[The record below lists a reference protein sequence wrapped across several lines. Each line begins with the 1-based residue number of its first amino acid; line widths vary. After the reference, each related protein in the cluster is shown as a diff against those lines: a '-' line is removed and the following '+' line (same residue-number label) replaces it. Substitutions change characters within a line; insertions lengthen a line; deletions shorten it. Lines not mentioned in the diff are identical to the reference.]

1 MRLRK
6 VSYTVLVIIAVATAS
21 WYLQPMKKGK
31 GTNASTKYEL
41 VNNWP
46 QLPENFVLGN
56 PTGIAIDT
64 NQNIVVFHRAYR
76 KWPLVGSLPQSFIT
90 DNTILILDKESGKI
104 LHSWGANLFIMPHGL
119 RVDKE
124 NNIWVT
130 DVGLNQVFKFTHDGK
145 LVMQLGK
152 AKVAGKG
159 TEHFNQPTDVAVEQ
173 DGSFYVSDG
182 YGNSR
187 IIKFSPS
194 GKYLFEWGA
203 KGKKPGE
210 FNVPHGITIDANSN
224 VYVADRENSRIQ
236 VFDSAGKFLKKW
248 DDKSFG
254 NICAVSFD
262 KSKSKLFAADD
273 VSFLKIKHRGSDVFI
288 FDTSG
293 NVETRFGR
301 SGSYTGPAG
310 WFHDVAIDNDENIY
324 VGDILNNKILKFK
337 KLSSK

>member
-1 MRLRK
+1 MRLKK
-6 VSYTVLVIIAVATAS
+6 VGYTLLAIIILVATC
-21 WYLQPMKKGK
+21 WHLQPMKKGT
-31 GTNASTKYEL
+31 GINTSIKYEL
-41 VNNWP
+41 VKNWP
-46 QLPENFVLGN
+46 QLSENFILGN

-76 KWPLVGSLPQSFIT
+76 NWPLLGSLPSGFIT
-90 DNTILILDKESGKI
+90 DNTVVILDKENGKI
-104 LHSWGANLFIMPHGL
+104 LQSWGANLFIMPHGL

-145 LVMQLGK
+145 LLMKSGE
-152 AKVAGKG
+152 AKVARNDK
-159 TEHFNQPTDVAVEQ
+159 EHFNQPTDVAVEK

-194 GKYLFEWGA
+194 GKYLFEWGK
-203 KGKKPGE
+203 KGNKNGE
-210 FNVPHGITIDANSN
+210 FNIPHGIAIDANSN

-236 VFDSAGKFLKKW
+236 VFDSTGKFLKKW
-248 DDKSFG
+248 DDESFG
-254 NICAVSFD
+254 NVCAVSFNN
-262 KSKSKLFAADD
+262 SKSKLFAADD
-273 VSFLKIKHRGSDVFI
+273 VSFFKIKHLGSDVFI

-293 NVETRFGR
+293 TVETRFGR
-301 SGSYTGPAG
+301 SGFYNGRVG
-310 WFHDVAIDNDENIY
+310 WFHDIAIDSDENIY
-324 VGDILNNKILKFK
+324 VGDILDNKILKFK